1 MTAIT
6 LPTLPLIQEAKCRLL
21 TFGVRLEPGTGG
33 PVQRAQRMGS
43 RFGAEL
49 QIAAL
54 GEKDA
59 GQLLGVILEAANT
72 GATVVTSWPQA
83 AGQAHG
89 TPLVN
94 GGSQAG
100 STLAI
105 DGLNSLIVKAGTFF
119 SFSSGGRIYLHMVTR
134 DVTPVAGAATLTIAP
149 MLRVSPA
156 DNTPLSM
163 ATPQIE
169 GFLSDACNSW
179 TIDMLTARSFTLAID
194 ENE

>member
-1 MTAIT
+1 MTAII

-49 QIAAL
+49 TIAAL

-59 GQLLGVILEAANT
+59 GQLLGAILEAANT
-72 GATVVTSWPQA
+72 GSTVVASWPQA
-83 AGQAHG
+83 AGNARG

-100 STLAI
+100 SSLTV
-105 DGLNSLIVKAGTFF
+105 DGLNSLTIRAGTFF
-119 SFSSGGRIYLHMVTR
+119 SFTAGGRRYLHMVTR

-149 MLRVSPA
+149 MLRASPA
-156 DNTPLSM
+156 DNAPLSFSQ
-163 ATPQIE
+163 PEIE

-179 TIDMLTARSFTLAID
+179 TIEMLVARSFILSID